1 MMTPA
6 EIQQRVMLL
15 SQQAFGRPFDH
26 QATFNARLKTTG
38 GRYFTHSHHLEFNP
52 KMAALPEFDGII
64 KHELVHYHLHLQH
77 QGYRH
82 RDRDFKQLLAA
93 VGGARYAPKLAVT
106 TAPKPK
112 RLWRYQCCNGHVLTR
127 QRRIQ
132 VDKYRCGQC
141 HGTLRLLGEVPNS

>member
-6 EIQQRVMLL
+6 ALQQHVQDL
-15 SQQAFGRPFDH
+15 SQAVFGRPFEH

-38 GRYFTHSHHLEFNP
+38 GRYLTHSHELEFNP

-77 QGYRH
+77 KGYRH

-93 VGGARYAPKLAVT
+93 VGGARYAPRLVPT
-106 TAPKPK
+106 TPVKPQHY
-112 RLWRYQCCNGHVLTR
+112 WRYQCCHGHVIVR

-132 VDKYRCGQC
+132 VDKYRCGKC
-141 HGTLRLLGEVPNS
+141 HGTLRLLGEVSHD

>member
-6 EIQQRVMLL
+6 ELQQRVMLL
-15 SQQAFGRPFDH
+15 SQQVFGRPFQH

-38 GRYFTHSHHLEFNP
+38 GRYFTHSHDLEFNP

-77 QGYRH
+77 KGYRH
-82 RDRDFKQLLAA
+82 RDRDFKQLLAT
-93 VGGARYAPKLAVT
+93 VGGARYAPKLLAK
-106 TAPKPK
+106 TATRPKY
-112 RLWRYQCCNGHVLTR
+112 LWLYQCCNGHVLTR
-127 QRRIQ
+127 QRLIQ

-141 HGTLRLLGEVPNS
+141 HGTLRLLGEVPHS